1 MEINFN
7 GVYLNTN
14 QLTDGAVTMSK
25 LNDEV
30 VTALSAKVV
39 GSDTSTINNIAVFNS
54 TTGKVIKDSGIS
66 YTSIMHNTDAVWI
79 KTTAALATST
89 SQRAK
94 LLIDTSDNNILKYWN
109 GYYIQQKHSLW
120 NLII

>member
-1 MEINFN
+1 LEINFN

-66 YTSIMHNTDAVWI
+66 YTSIMQNTDAVWI

-94 LLIDTSDNNILKYWN
+94 LLIDTSDNNILKYWD
-109 GYYIQQKHSLW
+109 GTAW
-120 NLII
+120 TGVTVAWA